1 VLIEDKQEV
10 FTQKALGVFFCFG
23 RHLLV
28 VVVVRIHL
36 LVLLGLCLLLL
47 VLVVE
52 EAARL
57 ARVADAAPLAVL
69 RGRRL
74 SNAPPLILL
83 NCLLLV
89 RLLRPFVQVDLAGL
103 VRADH
108 YLLLVVLLREHRAHI
123 AVAAICKLIRGGL
136 LLQRLQHF
144 AGSQELRLL
153 VI

>member
-1 VLIEDKQEV
+1 
-10 FTQKALGVFFCFG
+10 
-23 RHLLV
+23 
-28 VVVVRIHL
+28 
-36 LVLLGLCLLLL
+36 
-47 VLVVE
+47 VVE

-89 RLLRPFVQVDLAGL
+89 RLLRPFVQVDFAGL

>member
-1 VLIEDKQEV
+1 LGFVKLALTFTVFTVLIEDKQEV

-52 EAARL
+52 EAAARL

-89 RLLRPFVQVDLAGL
+89 RLLRPFVQVDLA
-103 VRADH
+103 
-108 YLLLVVLLREHRAHI
+108 
-123 AVAAICKLIRGGL
+123 
-136 LLQRLQHF
+136 
-144 AGSQELRLL
+144 
-153 VI
+153 